1 MATTEWSVGERFRSR
16 FWQYVGGNLS
26 RYGGLPRSGTAERLA
41 LASGRKLPEYV
52 VRWAYYENKRL
63 YEVLNGL
70 GFAPAMPTE
79 WNPVPACV
87 AFYMAN
93 TLGRDLAIV
102 AEQDGRQEAVA
113 AAVEQVWQWSN
124 FGRLAE
130 ELVETAAVLSDAFV
144 RVAEKVDADTGETTA
159 VYLQVIP
166 PETVRSVVTD
176 ERGFVTS
183 IRIDT
188 PRQESVFGTE
198 ARNHVHVEF
207 WRKRWPDTADGGV
220 RFYEIGSAADV
231 EDERLTDAVRAQT
244 FEELGYDFIP
254 VVYGRATAHWW
265 FMTDQIDQYN
275 RQANRLHR
283 LNRPTGVIHGR
294 HVDADGRP
302 MPAPR
307 VQTTEQTT
315 TYEESADGAAG
326 WIRVPGNSEF
336 TWASSPIDFGA
347 AVAQLARIR
356 QGVEDALPEYR
367 VATLDATQVATE
379 TLQVLFGMAGER
391 VLSLRETL
399 EAGLSRA
406 QEMALSMGQLAGL
419 PGFEAATIGTWEDGG
434 IRHGFEE
441 RDVFTPTAGMVAA
454 AFQQFKAGGLP
465 DKLAMRAAGFE
476 EAAIDEYDEA
486 AADQALRER
495 TTLAAQLVR
504 QRALVDSGAADNGR
518 TRL

>member
-1 MATTEWSVGERFRSR
+1 
-16 FWQYVGGNLS
+16 
-26 RYGGLPRSGTAERLA
+26 
-41 LASGRKLPEYV
+41 
-52 VRWAYYENKRL
+52 
-63 YEVLNGL
+63 
-70 GFAPAMPTE
+70 
-79 WNPVPACV
+79 
-87 AFYMAN
+87 
-93 TLGRDLAIV
+93 
-102 AEQDGRQEAVA
+102 
-113 AAVEQVWQWSN
+113 
-124 FGRLAE
+124 
-130 ELVETAAVLSDAFV
+130 
-144 RVAEKVDADTGETTA
+144 
-159 VYLQVIP
+159 
-166 PETVRSVVTD
+166 
-176 ERGFVTS
+176 
-183 IRIDT
+183 
-188 PRQESVFGTE
+188 
-198 ARNHVHVEF
+198 
-207 WRKRWPDTADGGV
+207 
-220 RFYEIGSAADV
+220 
-231 EDERLTDAVRAQT
+231 
-244 FEELGYDFIP
+244 
-254 VVYGRATAHWW
+254 
-265 FMTDQIDQYN
+265 
-275 RQANRLHR
+275 
-283 LNRPTGVIHGR
+283 
-294 HVDADGRP
+294 

-399 EAGLSRA
+399 EGGLSRA

-476 EAAIDEYDEA
+476 EAVIDEYDEA